1 MEIITSATI
10 FKSFDGEIFTSE
22 KECKECEKQRKEFLN
37 NLKFFEVKYSPDLN
51 ETGLFTK
58 CLFVAVYSESGF
70 NKEIVIN
77 YCIKKFG
84 YLGEGVQGHRF
95 QTYFDVYPIS
105 FEKYTKGIIEDCR
118 DEIHGYVCE
127 VCHKEVFTTC
137 ADKGVTP
144 LCISCECGGTMTHLK
159 TYRKDTF
166 PKDIKVFEFRRPS
179 FKKML
184 KGGESMIQH
193 VLNGGLVLDK
203 TK

>member
-1 MEIITSATI
+1 M
-10 FKSFDGEIFTSE
+10 K
-22 KECKECEKQRKEFLN
+22 RKELEKRYN
-37 NLKFFEVKYSPDLN
+37 NLAN
-51 ETGLFTK
+51 
-58 CLFVAVYSESGF
+58 
-70 NKEIVIN
+70 IN
-77 YCIKKFG
+77 CYDG
-84 YLGEGVQGHRF
+84 
-95 QTYFDVYPIS
+95 
-105 FEKYTKGIIEDCR
+105 R

-144 LCISCECGGTMTHLK
+144 FCISCECGGTMTHLK

-203 TK
+203 NK